1 MLVLTRKP
9 REEIRIGNGI
19 TITILRVKGQQV
31 RVGIEAPN
39 DVRIVRGELEENT
52 DSDDSESKD
61 RSVPDTKVAGPLSC
75 TATQSRIQ
83 SDAKPT
89 PSKNPQC
96 QSSITTDAS
105 GSEGVVSHCR
115 IERPAG
121 GNSNSMLQIL
131 AERQRAKAQLNQT
144 QLNRQSLN
152 SPQLPPR

>member
-39 DVRIVRGELEENT
+39 DVRIVRGELDLDIAPE
-52 DSDDSESKD
+52 DSEQEK
-61 RSVPDTKVAGPLSC
+61 VPTTDTKVAGGLPC
-75 TATQSRIQ
+75 TATESRIK
-83 SDAKPT
+83 SDARPG
-89 PSKNPQC
+89 PSNNPQC
-96 QSSITTDAS
+96 QSSNTTDAS
-105 GSEGVVSHCR
+105 GSKATVSHCR

-121 GNSNSMLQIL
+121 SGNSMLQLL
-131 AERQRAKAQLNQT
+131 AERHKARA

-152 SPQLPPR
+152 QANRNTKLPPC

>member
-39 DVRIVRGELEENT
+39 DVRIVRGELDSNIDEEDPEKEEVSAPN
-52 DSDDSESKD
+52 
-61 RSVPDTKVAGPLSC
+61 TKVAGSLPC
-75 TATQSRIQ
+75 TATESRIK
-83 SDAKPT
+83 SDAKPA
-89 PSKNPQC
+89 PSNNPQC

-105 GSEGVVSHCR
+105 GSKATVLHCR

-121 GNSNSMLQIL
+121 SGNSMLQIL
-131 AERQRAKAQLNQT
+131 AERHKARAQI
-144 QLNRQSLN
+144 NRQSLN
-152 SPQLPPR
+152 NADMNSQLPPR